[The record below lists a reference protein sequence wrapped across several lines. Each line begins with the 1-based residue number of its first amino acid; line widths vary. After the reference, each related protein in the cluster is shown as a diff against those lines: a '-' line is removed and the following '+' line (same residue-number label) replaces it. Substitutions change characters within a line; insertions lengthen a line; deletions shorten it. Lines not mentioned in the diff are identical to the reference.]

1 MTVERVRV
9 GDVLSLQRR
18 SVDIEPF
25 TEYSLIGVYS
35 FGKGIFHREPRRG
48 SELGDY
54 RFFSIAPGDLVLSNI
69 QAWEGAIACAQER
82 DAGTI
87 GTHRFLTYVSRDGQ
101 VDTAWAKWFFL
112 SEPGMELIRKA
123 APGTTIRNR
132 TLAIDRFEALE
143 IPLPPIDEQRQVA
156 SQLDRL
162 SEVVQLASERRR
174 HGETLFRA
182 LTDSRESKLI
192 AGLGKTGVPARRLA
206 DVAEINPRP
215 TRLAADTLVAFVPM
229 AAVDADTGSVSD
241 AEVRSVAEL
250 GAGYKQFR
258 RGDVIFARITPCMQN
273 GKSAVFSDRDYGLGS
288 TEFHVVRPGNEV
300 SVEYI
305 HRILR
310 TRAVRLNATEHFTGT
325 AGQQRVPADFLR
337 ELLVPIP
344 SREDQQEIVASLDAL
359 RASAGEFRA
368 LNQKASALARSLLP
382 ASLNAT
388 FTRLT

>member
-258 RGDVIFARITPCMQN
+258 RGDVIFAR
-273 GKSAVFSDRDYGLGS
+273 
-288 TEFHVVRPGNEV
+288 
-300 SVEYI
+300 
-305 HRILR
+305 
-310 TRAVRLNATEHFTGT
+310 
-325 AGQQRVPADFLR
+325 
-337 ELLVPIP
+337 
-344 SREDQQEIVASLDAL
+344 
-359 RASAGEFRA
+359 
-368 LNQKASALARSLLP
+368 
-382 ASLNAT
+382 
-388 FTRLT
+388 

>member
-300 SVEYI
+300 SAEYI

>member
-1 MTVERVRV
+1 M

-300 SVEYI
+300 SAEYI